1 MSTHNSASIDTLD
14 WTDKDNRIVQYSI
27 LTNIS
32 LRDIS
37 KATHRHNGVRLFG
50 IGTEP
55 RHILSQKKRCTLLR
69 SLKRLQRGSKRSLHW
84 DPLPDTYNP
93 ATDIGNIDEDIFRP
107 LSPLEF
113 ASQFSVMVS
122 AQYE

>member
-1 MSTHNSASIDTLD
+1 MSIHNSASIDTLD

-32 LRDIS
+32 LLSIS

-50 IGTEP
+50 VGTEP
-55 RHILSQKKRCTLLR
+55 RHLLSQKKRNTLLR
-69 SLKRLQRGSKRSLHW
+69 SLKRLQSGSKRSQW
-84 DPLPDTYNP
+84 NPLPDTYNP

-107 LSPLEF
+107 LSTKEF
-113 ASQFSVMVS
+113 ASQFSTMVS